1 MTRAIADATVRRAA
15 LYARVS
21 TADQQPE
28 NQLGP
33 LREYARARG
42 WEVREFIDHGV
53 SGTREKRPA
62 LDTMMAAARA
72 RKIDA
77 VVCVRL
83 DRLAR
88 STKHLLSMAAEWE
101 TIGVDLVVTEQ
112 SVDTSTPTGRLL
124 FTVLGAI
131 AAFEHDLIRER
142 VIAGLRRAKAQGAHI
157 GRPRKHVID
166 VTEARRLRAEGQSLR
181 AIAKTLATWPMSVKR
196 ALAASPVA
204 K

>member
-33 LREYARARG
+33 LRECARARG
-42 WEVREFIDHGV
+42 WEAREFIDHGV

-62 LDTMMAAARA
+62 LDAMMAAARA

-142 VIAGLRRAKAQGAHI
+142 G
-157 GRPRKHVID
+157 
-166 VTEARRLRAEGQSLR
+166 
-181 AIAKTLATWPMSVKR
+181 
-196 ALAASPVA
+196 
-204 K
+204 